1 MWLRQQPLT
10 ERLCA
15 RLSRPRC
22 GTRAAV
28 FHNVPHSRRALRTA
42 RQSPVWQ
49 TPRDC
54 YTVSSLSH
62 TRVAPPGTPA
72 VPRPAALSAPRC
84 PQPGSTRTSGTRF
97 GPHAVAW
104 AQRHLEGR
112 AARGLPCPSR
122 KSQRGPWGSSEGHRP
137 PCPQG
142 ASCCRGGGH
151 TVPTPASHSGGQGLT
166 PQFNAQR
173 RVVRG
178 QATEVHAS
186 HPRRLTSVSDRG
198 PWPAGGAHAQHRARR
213 PSRANAPPTPRPAP
227 GLEESA
233 APGAHWPLRPAG
245 PAKRV
250 RSR

>member
-1 MWLRQQPLT
+1 MPACHGRDAGQGPLSFTTSPTPEGLFAPLGGAPSGRRCVTVTLCLPSATLEWLRRGRRPCPDRPRSAL
-10 ERLCA
+10 LA
-15 RLSRPRC
+15 VLSR
-22 GTRAAV
+22 AA
-28 FHNVPHSRRALRTA
+28 
-42 RQSPVWQ
+42 
-49 TPRDC
+49 
-54 YTVSSLSH
+54 
-62 TRVAPPGTPA
+62 PA
-72 VPRPAALSAPRC
+72 RPAHALGRT
-84 PQPGSTRTSGTRF
+84 PQPGPSGTWRT
-97 GPHAVAW
+97 GQPGGS
-104 AQRHLEGR
+104 R
-112 AARGLPCPSR
+112 PSR
-122 KSQRGPWGSSEGHRP
+122 RSQRGPWGSSEGHWP

-186 HPRRLTSVSDRG
+186 HPRRLASVSDRG